1 MTRSIAYMTNPVV
14 GLCYKVTITIIQA
27 VTFIT
32 VSKKLGVLIYLWGQD
47 CSRLP
52 YKLDFIDSE
61 HQVMGD
67 KPLWEQIGSQFV
79 QLYYQHFDND
89 RVKVGDLYYDDC
101 FMTFEGST
109 LRGKNNVMAKLS
121 SLPFQAIQH
130 IITAQDHQPTPDSC
144 VMSMVMGQLKA
155 DQDQVMGF
163 QQVFLLRNFDNKW
176 LCTNEMFRLSLHNF
190 A

>member
-1 MTRSIAYMTNPVV
+1 
-14 GLCYKVTITIIQA
+14 
-27 VTFIT
+27 
-32 VSKKLGVLIYLWGQD
+32 
-47 CSRLP
+47 
-52 YKLDFIDSE
+52 
-61 HQVMGD
+61 MGD

-89 RVKVGDLYYDDC
+89 RVKVGDLY
-101 FMTFEGST
+101 
-109 LRGKNNVMAKLS
+109 